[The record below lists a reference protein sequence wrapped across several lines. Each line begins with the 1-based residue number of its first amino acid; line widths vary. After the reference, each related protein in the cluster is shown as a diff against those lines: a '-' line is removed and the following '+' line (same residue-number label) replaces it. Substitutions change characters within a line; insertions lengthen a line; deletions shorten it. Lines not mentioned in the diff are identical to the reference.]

1 MELFLGKVAVQEE
14 EPATTA
20 VDIFA
25 SSEFNSVYVCDL
37 SEREG

>member
-20 VDIFA
+20 VDILA
-25 SSEFNSVYVCDL
+25 SSKFNSVSVCEL
-37 SEREG
+37 REREN